1 MKNIKRGDIIY
12 VDLGQHPKSS
22 VQSGVRPCIVV
33 SNNKNNWFA
42 NVLNVLPFSAQLKD
56 NPVHVR
62 IRPNDVNGYCEK
74 ESDCLTEQIVTI
86 DKSKVII
93 KAGHIP
99 KDTEVMK
106 SINKAICVQLDLR
119 VKDIE

>member
-33 SNNKNNWFA
+33 SNNRNNWFA

-62 IRPNDVNGYCEK
+62 INPDDVNGYCEK

-86 DKSKVII
+86 DKRKIIVKV
-93 KAGHIP
+93 GHIVA
-99 KDTEVMK
+99 DSEVIK
-106 SINKAICVQLDLR
+106 NINAALCLQLGLSREVD
-119 VKDIE
+119 